1 MGWKTRF
8 SVEAERQFSR
18 LDRTVQVR
26 LTKFLLT
33 RIQTSENPRRIGEAL
48 KGRLGEYWKYRAGDY
63 RLICD
68 VEDAT
73 RTVWVLKIGDRKE
86 IYR

>member
-8 SVEAERQFSR
+8 SVEAERQFGR
-18 LDRTVQVR
+18 LDRPIQVR

-33 RIQTSENPRRIGEAL
+33 RVQTSENPRRIGEAL
-48 KGRLGEYWKYRAGDY
+48 KGRGEYWKYHVGDY

-68 VEDAT
+68 IEDAT
-73 RTVWVLKIGDRKE
+73 RTVSVLKIGDRKE